1 NFAQIHLIPEL
12 QRIRGIGSAKILGAR
27 QYAMRVWLNPD
38 RMRAYNASIE
48 DVMEAIAEQSIIG
61 RPGRIGRSSG
71 RRSQSRE
78 YVLTYPGRYDR
89 PEQYEDIII
98 RATSEGELLHLRD
111 IAEVE
116 LGSEF
121 FDIYSNLDGHP
132 SAA

>member
-1 NFAQIHLIPEL
+1 
-12 QRIRGIGSAKILGAR
+12 
-27 QYAMRVWLNPD
+27 PD
-38 RMRAYNASIE
+38 RMRAYNVSIE

-132 SAA
+132 SAAIVLKQTYGSNASDVIDEVKSRLEELRETF